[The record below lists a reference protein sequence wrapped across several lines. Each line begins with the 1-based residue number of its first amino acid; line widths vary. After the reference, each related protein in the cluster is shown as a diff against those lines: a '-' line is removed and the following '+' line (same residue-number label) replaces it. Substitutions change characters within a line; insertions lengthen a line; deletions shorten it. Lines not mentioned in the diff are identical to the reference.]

1 MGGWAGGLIE
11 LSKISALAFIRLFDT
26 PSFND
31 SNLWFGVVVLLAFA
45 RCKID
50 QFFHFNEPT
59 RDRHTRLM
67 PTRNISV
74 GRKEEWPLL
83 LRSFKTISGCM
94 AWVWKASSGLYQPLR
109 HHYTPKWSESI
120 GFCFGQFQPSVPVL
134 FCKWYVVV
142 WGMMAAASQLIQ
154 NTYW

>member
-1 MGGWAGGLIE
+1 M
-11 LSKISALAFIRLFDT
+11 ALACEVLYHTCWLHGIGPIGLLWLLPT
-26 PSFND
+26 SKASLYSLTQATGINWLVSF
-31 SNLWFGVVVLLAFA
+31 FA
-45 RCKID
+45 RASQADPSGFGKKWC
-50 QFFHFNEPT
+50 
-59 RDRHTRLM
+59 
-67 PTRNISV
+67 V

-94 AWVWKASSGLYQPLR
+94 GWVWKASSGLYQPLR